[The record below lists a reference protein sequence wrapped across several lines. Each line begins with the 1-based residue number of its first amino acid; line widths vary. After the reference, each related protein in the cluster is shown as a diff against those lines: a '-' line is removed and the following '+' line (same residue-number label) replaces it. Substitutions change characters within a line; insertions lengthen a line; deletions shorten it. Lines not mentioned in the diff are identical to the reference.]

1 MANPVPVPPIISDLN
16 EEGFGA
22 VNAFAARTGWL
33 HPLAAGYAVYGVAVF
48 AALLLAG
55 WWLARHRK
63 EPAAMAA
70 ALWAPLGALAAVGLN
85 QIPVSAVAQPR
96 PYAVLNHPLLLI
108 TPTSDPSFPSDHAV
122 MAGAVAAGLWL
133 VSRWLGALAA
143 AAALLLAFAWV
154 YVGAHWPADVVAGLL
169 EGAII
174 TLVGYLI
181 ARWLLIALVT
191 RLSSTALRPLLT
203 SAPAAPASR

>member
-1 MANPVPVPPIISDLN
+1 MANPVPVPPIISELN

-33 HPLAAGYAVYGVAVF
+33 HPLAAGYAVYGAVVF

-55 WWLARHRK
+55 WWLARRRQ
-63 EPAAMAA
+63 EPVAMAA
-70 ALWAPLGALAAVGLN
+70 ALWAPLGTLAAVGLN
-85 QIPVSAVAQPR
+85 QIPVTAVAQPR

-108 TPTSDPSFPSDHAV
+108 APTPDPSFPSDHAV

-143 AAALLLAFAWV
+143 AAALLLAFARV

-203 SAPAAPASR
+203 SAPAGPASR